1 LPCAVLDA
9 SVALTWC
16 FADQA
21 TDATDRLFARV
32 RDEGAVVPALWFWE
46 VGNVIVQAE
55 RRGRVTVADAAQ
67 RLALISALPLLVD
80 QAALGHSWGETLQL
94 ARQHHLTAYDAT
106 YLKSSLRRG
115 LPLFT
120 LDRDLAAA
128 ARTRQVAV
136 YPA

>member
-1 LPCAVLDA
+1 
-9 SVALTWC
+9 
-16 FADQA
+16 
-21 TDATDRLFARV
+21 
-32 RDEGAVVPALWFWE
+32 
-46 VGNVIVQAE
+46 
-55 RRGRVTVADAAQ
+55 VADAAQ

-106 YLKSSLRRG
+106 YLESSLRRG